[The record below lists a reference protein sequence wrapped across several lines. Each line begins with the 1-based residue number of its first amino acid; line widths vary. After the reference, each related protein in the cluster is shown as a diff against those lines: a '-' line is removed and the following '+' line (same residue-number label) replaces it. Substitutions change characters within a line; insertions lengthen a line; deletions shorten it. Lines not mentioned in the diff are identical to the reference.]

1 MRKFAFYVLPFVLLA
16 ACGKQSPPEK
26 PITPVGPAS
35 CTTGVAY
42 VYKVMAVHP
51 EGQPLEF
58 QLDWGGTV
66 SNWGNWAAS
75 GETVAVS
82 HVFDTAGTYATA
94 ARARDSAGLLSD
106 WSDPLSVTAV
116 SIPSGPVRNLSLMAE
131 TDSTVRLGWSPPIEG
146 VPNLYR
152 VMFAPV
158 GQSPVVALETGDT
171 TCVHDPA
178 GMTGEY
184 RVLAQFGGIN
194 VEPEET
200 LSTIPVQ
207 SGATW
212 VGELS
217 GPDKPGCGWPAPD
230 RVAATYDMSDTAW
243 VDLIEFYVTDL
254 KAGSNGPTYYL
265 ASPDLAPADS
275 GGSVPAGRWHVTA
288 FAELADEQ
296 DPVPAVGDSAWK
308 STARV
313 PGTMVAACH
322 VEQGYFAMVK
332 VTQLRIQQNDL
343 RLQAWFQ
350 PVQGLRLLRH

>member
-1 MRKFAFYVLPFVLLA
+1 MRKLAFSVLPFVLLA

-26 PITPVGPAS
+26 PMTPVGPAS

-42 VYKVMAVHP
+42 LYKVMAVHP
-51 EGQPLEF
+51 QDLPMEF

-94 ARARDSAGLLSD
+94 VRARDSAGLLSD

-116 SIPSGPVRNLSLMAE
+116 SIPSGPARNLSLWAE
-131 TDSTVRLGWSPPIEG
+131 TDSTVRLAWSPPIEG
-146 VPNLYR
+146 VPNMYR
-152 VMFAPV
+152 VMFRPV
-158 GQSPVVALETGDT
+158 GGAYALALETSDT
-171 TCVHDPA
+171 TCGHDPA

-184 RVLAQFGGIN
+184 RVLAQFGGIY

-200 LSTIPVQ
+200 LTTIPVLT
-207 SGATW
+207 GTTW

-217 GPDKPGCGWPAPD
+217 GPDKPGCGWPEPD
-230 RVAATYDMSDTAW
+230 RVAVTYDMSDTAW
-243 VDLIEFYVTDL
+243 VDLVEFYVTDF
-254 KAGSNGPTYYL
+254 KPSSNGPTYYL
-265 ASPDLAPADS
+265 ASPDLAPTDS
-275 GGSVPAGRWHVTA
+275 GGSVPAGRWHVTS

-296 DPVPAVGDSAWK
+296 EPVPPVGDSAWR

-313 PGTMVAACH
+313 PGAMVAACH
-322 VEQGYFAMVK
+322 IEQGYYAIVK
-332 VTQLRIQQNDL
+332 VTQLRIQQKDV

-350 PVQGLRLLRH
+350 AVQGLRLLRH

>member
-1 MRKFAFYVLPFVLLA
+1 MRKPVLFVLPFALLV

-26 PITPVGPAS
+26 PIKPVGPAN
-35 CTTGVAY
+35 CTTGVTY

-51 EGQPLEF
+51 QGQPIEF
-58 QLDWGGTV
+58 QFDWGGMV
-66 SNWGNWAAS
+66 GDWGNWAAS
-75 GETVAVS
+75 GETAAVN
-82 HVFDTAGTYATA
+82 HVFDTAGTYVTA

-106 WSDPLSVTAV
+106 WSDPLTVTAV
-116 SIPSGPVRNLSLMAE
+116 SIPSGPVRNPSLIAE
-131 TDSTVRLGWSPPIEG
+131 TDSTVRLAWSPPTEG

-152 VMFAPV
+152 VMFKPV
-158 GQSPVVALETGDT
+158 NDTLRIALQTSDT
-171 TCVHDPA
+171 TCVHDPT

-184 RVLAQFGGIN
+184 RVLAQFGGIY

-200 LSTIPVQ
+200 LATIPVQ

-217 GPDKPGCGWPAPD
+217 GADNPGFGWPAPG
-230 RVAATYDMSDTAW
+230 RTGVTYDMSDTAW
-243 VDLIEFYVTDL
+243 VDLVEFYVTDF
-254 KAGSNGPTYYL
+254 KPGSDGPTYYL

-275 GGSVPAGRWHVTA
+275 GGSVPAGRWRVTS

-296 DPVPAVGDSAWK
+296 DPVPPAGDSLWRP
-308 STARV
+308 TARV
-313 PGTMVAACH
+313 PGAMAAACH
-322 VEQGYFAMVK
+322 TDQGYFAVVK
-332 VTQLRIQQNDL
+332 VSQLRIQQKDI

>member
-1 MRKFAFYVLPFVLLA
+1 MRKLALSVLPFVLLA

-26 PITPVGPAS
+26 PITPVGPAN

-42 VYKVMAVHP
+42 VYKVMAIHP
-51 EGQPLEF
+51 EGQRLEF
-58 QLDWGGTV
+58 QFDWGGAV
-66 SNWGNWAAS
+66 DDWGDWAAS
-75 GETVAVS
+75 GETAAVS

-106 WSDPLSVTAV
+106 WSDPLLVTAV
-116 SIPSGPVRNLSLMAE
+116 SIPSGPARHLSLWAE
-131 TDSTVRLGWSPPIEG
+131 TDSTVRLAWSPPVEG

-152 VMFAPV
+152 VMFTPV
-158 GQSPVVALETGDT
+158 GQSPVVALEIGDT

-184 RVLAQFGGIN
+184 RVLAQFGGIHI
-194 VEPEET
+194 EPEET
-200 LSTIPVQ
+200 LTTIPVQ
-207 SGATW
+207 SSATW

-243 VDLIEFYVTDL
+243 VDMVEFYVTDF

-275 GGSVPAGRWHVTA
+275 GGNAPAGRWHVTS

-296 DPVPAVGDSAWK
+296 GPVPPVGDSAWK

-313 PGTMVAACH
+313 PGAMVAACNT
-322 VEQGYFAMVK
+322 EPGYFAIVK
-332 VTQLRIQQNDL
+332 VTQLRIQQKDL